1 MKRWLPVSILLAGFV
16 AASALAAERPSLRD
30 APDLTAIRA
39 LIKAEKF
46 TDAIAELDKMVA
58 FGADHADI
66 YNLLGF
72 SHRKSGDLAK
82 AALNY
87 DKALKLDSDH
97 ISALEYQ
104 GEMFVMMR
112 DMDRAR
118 KNLARL
124 VQLCPAGCEERD
136 DLQQAIAGRQR
147 GIRTVV
153 QCADHAEH
161 LNAAAGFDV
170 DEARDRGG
178 QRGRVPEVAALAQRA
193 RLGGAAALGDGA
205 VHQRRL
211 QIVGPDEGGYATIVE
226 AAIDKLGLREQVQ
239 VLP

>member
-1 MKRWLPVSILLAGFV
+1 MEVRMKRWLPVSILLAGFV

-30 APDLTAIRA
+30 APDLTAIRDM
-39 LIKAEKF
+39 IKAEKF

-87 DKALKLDSDH
+87 DKALKLDADH
-97 ISALEYQ
+97 TSALEYQ

-124 VQLCPAGCEERD
+124 VQLCPNGCEERD
-136 DLQQAIAGRQR
+136 DLQKAI
-147 GIRTVV
+147 
-153 QCADHAEH
+153 
-161 LNAAAGFDV
+161 AAAGN
-170 DEARDRGG
+170 
-178 QRGRVPEVAALAQRA
+178 
-193 RLGGAAALGDGA
+193 
-205 VHQRRL
+205 
-211 QIVGPDEGGYATIVE
+211 
-226 AAIDKLGLREQVQ
+226 
-239 VLP
+239 

>member
-46 TDAIAELDKMVA
+46 TDAIAELNKMVA

-112 DMDRAR
+112 DLDKAR

-124 VQLCPAGCEERD
+124 VKLCPNGCEERD
-136 DLQQAIAGRQR
+136 DLQKAIA
-147 GIRTVV
+147 
-153 QCADHAEH
+153 
-161 LNAAAGFDV
+161 AA
-170 DEARDRGG
+170 
-178 QRGRVPEVAALAQRA
+178 
-193 RLGGAAALGDGA
+193 
-205 VHQRRL
+205 
-211 QIVGPDEGGYATIVE
+211 
-226 AAIDKLGLREQVQ
+226 KN
-239 VLP
+239 

>member
-112 DMDRAR
+112 DLDKAR

-124 VQLCPAGCEERD
+124 VKLCPNGCEERD
-136 DLQQAIAGRQR
+136 DLQKAIA
-147 GIRTVV
+147 
-153 QCADHAEH
+153 
-161 LNAAAGFDV
+161 AA
-170 DEARDRGG
+170 
-178 QRGRVPEVAALAQRA
+178 
-193 RLGGAAALGDGA
+193 
-205 VHQRRL
+205 
-211 QIVGPDEGGYATIVE
+211 
-226 AAIDKLGLREQVQ
+226 KN
-239 VLP
+239 